1 MDIKNITTRIEGKE
15 FIVSRVFDAPRDLVW
30 KAWTEP
36 ERMAKWWGPKGFILG
51 VIKLDLRPGG
61 VFHYSMKSPDGFEMW
76 GKLVYREITPPERI
90 VFVVS
95 FSDQKCEITRHPM
108 SAAWPLEVLNL
119 VTLTEQDGSKTLVT
133 IKGTPINATEEEINT
148 FLGGYE
154 SMQKGFAG
162 TFDQLAEYLAKA

>member
-1 MDIKNITTRIEGKE
+1 MDIKDITTRIEGNE

-36 ERMAKWWGPKGFILG
+36 ERMAKWWGPKGFIMG
-51 VIKLDLRPGG
+51 VTKFDLRPGG
-61 VFHYSMKSPDGFEMW
+61 VFHYGMKSPDGFEMW

-90 VFVVS
+90 GFVVS
-95 FSDQKCEITRHPM
+95 FSDQNCGTTRHPM
-108 SAAWPLEVLNL
+108 SATWPLEVLNL
-119 VTLTEQDGSKTLVT
+119 VTFTEQEGMTLVT
-133 IKGTPINATEEEINT
+133 IKGSPINATEEEIKT